1 MTKCCIYSKRPL
13 QFQIKSG
20 YNHKGIKFRGVAPQ
34 FFVFFH
40 IGVPPPPGNSS
51 CRDFCQ
57 YSHLCL
63 PMKSLIIVFIQ
74 NAPLQFNKKAVTTTK
89 DRIFGMLPH
98 SILYFFI
105 LPPPLTHFISR
116 QVGFLPI
123 FPPLLANKMIK
134 YCIYLKHLLPITK
147 KKRLQR

>member
-1 MTKCCIYSKRPL
+1 MTKYCIYSKRPL

-74 NAPLQFNKKAVTTTK
+74 NAPLQFKKKAVTTTK

-98 SILYFFI
+98 SIFLFFHI
-105 LPPPLTHFISR
+105 APPPHPFYKSSSR
-116 QVGFLPI
+116 F
-123 FPPLLANKMIK
+123 FANIPTSA
-134 YCIYLKHLLPITK
+134 C
-147 KKRLQR
+147 Q

>member
-1 MTKCCIYSKRPL
+1 MTKYCIYSKRPL

-51 CRDFCQ
+51 CRDFCE

-74 NAPLQFNKKAVTTTK
+74 NAPLQ
-89 DRIFGMLPH
+89 L
-98 SILYFFI
+98 
-105 LPPPLTHFISR
+105 
-116 QVGFLPI
+116 
-123 FPPLLANKMIK
+123 
-134 YCIYLKHLLPITK
+134 K
-147 KKRLQR
+147 KKRGYNHKGSNFRDVAPQYFVFF